1 MTKINIL
8 AFQNPKGY
16 TDIKQIEEE
25 IISTTSAVKYIMGV
39 AHALVFFTML
49 DTLDKVKSASWYENN
64 RALFRMARR
73 TMDDY
78 DRNLLHATTNRF
90 FCVKDMG
97 EELRAQYSAALT
109 DRKYFEY
116 WCDMGASSYDKV
128 RPFLMSL
135 QNKYRLALLDYGAP
149 CAEEMSWVVM
159 TEFALEEADAMYK
172 EGVLDAMSRKIALP
186 KKVLDT
192 IYRSFRFDTVHKAW
206 QRVLRAIMPDA
217 DRVSEY
223 VLAQKNVKL
232 GISDFHKRIAAAL
245 SSCDAVM
252 EATVDNEELFSNKD
266 EFKKAKRQIRSVQ
279 KRINED
285 S

>member
-1 MTKINIL
+1 MTKVNIL

-39 AHALVFFTML
+39 AHALVLFTML
-49 DTLDKVKSASWYENN
+49 DTVDKVRTASWYEKN
-64 RALFRMARR
+64 RTLFRMARR

-97 EELRAQYSAALT
+97 KELRAQYSAALT

-116 WCDMGASSYDKV
+116 WCDMGASCYDKV

-135 QNKYRLALLDYGAP
+135 QNKYRLALQDYGVP

-172 EGVLDAMSRKIALP
+172 DGVLDAMSRKIALP

-206 QRVLRAIMPDA
+206 QRVLRAVMPDA
-217 DRVSEY
+217 DRVGEY
-223 VLAQKNVKL
+223 VLAQQNVKL
-232 GISDFHKRIAAAL
+232 GINDFHKRIAAAL

-252 EATVDNEELFSNKD
+252 EATVDNEELFYNKD